1 MLLSRIK
8 GFMYTSSKYHP
19 DAGGGPRRHP
29 RCVSKGVV
37 PLLCALIIYP
47 TSEGTT
53 NLTRGT
59 DERGWRDVLGA
70 LRGSALRRGLPPHE
84 RRRGHLRRGP
94 HHRRG
99 ACSAALRLHTSHHSR
114 HVISSLHRTPFVRR
128 KQNPIVV
135 VVRGDGRDAD
145 PRSAHVGPVVA
156 SPSGFVSPVV
166 RSDACVCPMSE

>member
-99 ACSAALRLHTSHHSR
+99 ACVLRRPSTAY
-114 HVISSLHRTPFVRR
+114 VSSLAACHLVIASHSLRTTQTKPSRRRSRRRTRRRPSVGSRRPRRCIAERFRFSRRPF
-128 KQNPIVV
+128 
-135 VVRGDGRDAD
+135 
-145 PRSAHVGPVVA
+145 
-156 SPSGFVSPVV
+156 
-166 RSDACVCPMSE
+166 